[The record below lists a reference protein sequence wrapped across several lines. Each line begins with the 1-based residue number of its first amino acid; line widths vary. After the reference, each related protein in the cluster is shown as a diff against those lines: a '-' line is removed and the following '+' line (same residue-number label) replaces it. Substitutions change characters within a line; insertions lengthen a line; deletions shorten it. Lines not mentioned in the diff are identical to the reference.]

1 MVNGLVLP
9 ALSAVKMD
17 DGIAPKRSKY
27 LDIKKNGST
36 VNSVKMIN

>member
-27 LDIKKNGST
+27 LDIKKKLTDQYYSC
-36 VNSVKMIN
+36 